1 MQLKGA
7 SNLITR
13 RLSIGVVAAIA
24 LSAATAGGFNGNV
37 NCAYCSANG
46 TISPGS
52 AGPMGCANGPGGLGQ
67 VGNEGRLYSVPKAN
81 MGPKCRTEDS
91 ENCQYTICCST
102 SPQETGYFAC
112 LTGVVHLDCSI
123 FNYCTA
129 MCCPIQPA
137 IMTEPLPGC
146 GAMSQFLQCNPP
158 EE

>member
-1 MQLKGA
+1 MQLAG
-7 SNLITR
+7 LQHPVIR
-13 RLSIGVVAAIA
+13 RLSVGVVAAIA

-67 VGNEGRLYSVPKAN
+67 VGNEGRLYSVPDADV
-81 MGPKCRTEDS
+81 GPKCRTEDS
-91 ENCQYTICCST
+91 ANCTFTICCST

-112 LTGVVHLDCSI
+112 LTGVDLDDCSI

-129 MCCPIQPA
+129 RCCPNFPVIVP
-137 IMTEPLPGC
+137 ESHVGC
-146 GAMSQFLQCNPP
+146 GAMSQFLACDAP